1 MTGKKR
7 GGRYPTELRERAVRM
22 VFDHQ
27 QEYTSQWA
35 AIVSI
40 SEQLGVHS
48 ETLRSWVRR
57 AETDS
62 GVRPGATSTEL
73 AEIKRL
79 KRENAEL
86 RRTNE
91 ILKSASAFFGA
102 ELDRQ
107 SKK

>member
-27 QEYTSQWA
+27 NEYSSQWA
-35 AIVSI
+35 AIESI

-62 GVRPGATSTEL
+62 GAAARCHLERAGGDQA
-73 AEIKRL
+73 AQA
-79 KRENAEL
+79 RE
-86 RRTNE
+86 RRAPSDE
-91 ILKSASAFFGA
+91 
-102 ELDRQ
+102 
-107 SKK
+107 